1 MSFGGSFDG
10 SFGGSFGGS
19 FVKYKI
25 FGPHFVTKT

>member
-19 FVKYKI
+19 FAKYKI